1 METNKQLGKTGKE
14 GTVYLVKIDD
24 IEYAQKTFKKT
35 KSVTNIKR
43 EVDFQIKAAEVNV
56 APKVIDVNLKNKSIT
71 MEKMDKTVL
80 EVLKDQDGV
89 LTDDQQRKILKL
101 YKKLDKIGILH
112 NDANPLNLMIKGDE
126 WRLIDYGMTKKI
138 GKTHKENPN
147 LTICLRFLLNSV
159 RGINNKKHMKI
170 SPKILLD
177 ALAKKK
183 YD

>member
-1 METNKQLGKTGKE
+1 METNKQLGQTGKE
-14 GTVYLVKIDD
+14 GTIYLVKIDD
-24 IEYAQKTFKKT
+24 NEYAQKTFKKK
-35 KSVTNIKR
+35 KSAANIKR
-43 EVDFQIKAAEVNV
+43 EVDFQIKAAEVDV

-89 LTDDQQRKILKL
+89 LTDDQQIKIVKL
-101 YKKLDKIGILH
+101 YEKLDKIGILH

-147 LTICLRFLLNSV
+147 LTICLRFLLNSFK
-159 RGINNKKHMKI
+159 GINNKKHMKV
-170 SPKILLD
+170 PPQILLD
-177 ALAKKK
+177 ALEKKK